1 MKRRACLPGLEF
13 LGSFAPMQTE
23 VAALEVPVR
32 FLYQLRKLLPQPA
45 EDVVNEPTFLADST
59 DPAACVADAVWSA
72 SEDDSAVEADCDLQT
87 AFLAALQ
94 MLAALPGI

>member
-1 MKRRACLPGLEF
+1 MLSMSQHF
-13 LGSFAPMQTE
+13 S
-23 VAALEVPVR
+23 
-32 FLYQLRKLLPQPA
+32 
-45 EDVVNEPTFLADST
+45 ADST

-87 AFLAALQ
+87 TFLAALQ